1 MNEDVVYRYT
11 MAYNSTMR
19 KKEILL
25 LVTTWINSEGIMLND
40 INQTEKSKYI

>member
-1 MNEDVVYRYT
+1 MLTIQTVEHY
-11 MAYNSTMR
+11 SLFR

-40 INQTEKSKYI
+40 SNQTEKSKYI